1 MNFEKFPTKEIARL
15 SLLGTLYV
23 LAAPVYLAL
32 GAIRLSRSLSALS
45 AIGSGRLICP
55 HCGHENV
62 LNRFAR
68 CNRCHATEYGSLLY
82 CSFCRQVTHCL
93 ACGQCGATLRVI
105 PKGWW

>member
-1 MNFEKFPTKEIARL
+1 MTFPAKAILRL

-23 LAAPVYLAL
+23 FAAPVYLVL
-32 GAIRLSRSLSALS
+32 GIVRLNRLLWAFSVIS
-45 AIGSGRLICP
+45 SGRVICA

-62 LNRFAR
+62 LNRLAT

-82 CSFCRQVTHCL
+82 CSFCHQVTHIL
-93 ACGQCGATLRVI
+93 ACEQCGVTIRVI

>member
-1 MNFEKFPTKEIARL
+1 MNFPWKAILRASFIC
-15 SLLGTLYV
+15 TLYA

-32 GAIRLSRSLSALS
+32 GSLRLGRVLTAFSV
-45 AIGSGRLICP
+45 IGSGRIMCV

-62 LNRFAR
+62 LNRFATCKR
-68 CNRCHATEYGSLLY
+68 CRATEYGSLLY

-93 ACGQCGATLRVI
+93 ACEGCGATLRVI